1 MWGRKERRGA
11 EDDDAVGEDCGAN
24 VFITFAP
31 CVIPCLPTSP
41 SPPRGH
47 MSRPVPGSLRG
58 RRKIS
63 RCRFGDPSSLCCGLL
78 SLSPSHC
85 EVRFPLLSPSLHIGI
100 PRNTFPFQ
108 LVGRELLPPPPPWP
122 PQIATEHA
130 TPAGR
135 SSDRLGTCEALVTS
149 SRNPSRETMQSLA
162 RIIRCGVGAS
172 AHCDLP
178 CGRADIRSD
187 HANHFPILLH
197 PLLSPPSYPSPPSI
211 DPPLSKA
218 RVNVIPR
225 FFAAPRDL
233 PA

>member
-63 RCRFGDPSSLCCGLL
+63 RCRFGDPSSLCCGPL
-78 SLSPSHC
+78 SLCLRLTVKCAS
-85 EVRFPLLSPSLHIGI
+85 LSPSLHIGI

-108 LVGRELLPPPPPWP
+108 LVGRELLPP

-149 SRNPSRETMQSLA
+149 SRNPSRQTRNHAESRAYYSLRRRSFRA
-162 RIIRCGVGAS
+162 LRS
-172 AHCDLP
+172 AM
-178 CGRADIRSD
+178 R
-187 HANHFPILLH
+187 
-197 PLLSPPSYPSPPSI
+197 
-211 DPPLSKA
+211 
-218 RVNVIPR
+218 PR
-225 FFAAPRDL
+225 RHTK
-233 PA
+233 